1 MPKNKALCI
10 LTGAS
15 RGIGNAIL
23 EKLCGN
29 GYNVIAI
36 SRSNLTAVSLGK
48 PQRNEQI
55 FHVPF
60 DLRKVEKFQDLETV
74 SAVSPTPTSSQ
85 EGDLLQVPRYSGS
98 NLPTT
103 LLRGSKKSREISRH
117 QHQY

>member
-23 EKLCGN
+23 EKLCDN

-36 SRSNLTAVSLGK
+36 SRSNLAAQSLGK

-60 DLRKVEKFQDLETV
+60 DLGKVEKFQDLETV
-74 SAVSPTPTSSQ
+74 SSVSQLTSQKKTFCRCRDIPSAT
-85 EGDLLQVPRYSGS
+85 DLTCQ
-98 NLPTT
+98 
-103 LLRGSKKSREISRH
+103 LR
-117 QHQY
+117 